1 MSGHFPDTG
10 DDEGASTGPERL
22 GVEHHWV
29 DHLVVVAVTGEVD
42 ALSAPQLS
50 AAIGV
55 ALAGSP
61 AGLIVDLSQ
70 VDFLASAGLGLLIA
84 THDEVTPNARFGV
97 VADGVAVR
105 RPITVLGLDSVIT
118 LYRTVE
124 DALGDLSG
132 A

>member
-1 MSGHFPDTG
+1 MSGQFPDTG
-10 DDEGASTGPERL
+10 DDEGVSMGPAGL

-29 DHLVVVAVTGEVD
+29 DRLVVVAVAGEVD
-42 ALSAPQLS
+42 ALTAPQLS

-61 AGLIVDLSQ
+61 AGLIIDLSQ

-84 THDEVTPNARFGV
+84 THDDVTPDVRFGV
-97 VADGVAVR
+97 VAGGVAVR
-105 RPITVLGLDSVIT
+105 RAITVLGLDSVLT

>member
-1 MSGHFPDTG
+1 
-10 DDEGASTGPERL
+10 L
-22 GVEHHWV
+22 GIEHHWV

-42 ALSAPQLS
+42 ALTTPQLS